1 MCGLGRLDRDD
12 VSCQRPGLHVAHLL
26 IVVRSGRMLVDAHE
40 AVGTGTVSQSLSQ
53 HELVSVTAVQT
64 GRHHQQDGPAGG
76 TMRTNDLRHVQGV
89 AFERQRN
96 NALSDVLLRPPFRSG
111 SHVPDAALRRQR
123 VMAPGTSSRSIR
135 KGSSTGKAWVA
146 VKCHAEHVPNGWDR
160 SRDRIVAGAG
170 GSAATAI
177 AVQNK
182 MALPA
187 RANGANC
194 LNREVTAAFG

>member
-123 VMAPGTSSRSIR
+123 VMAPGNL
-135 KGSSTGKAWVA
+135 VA
-146 VKCHAEHVPNGWDR
+146 LNPKRIFDRQGLGGGEVPCG
-160 SRDRIVAGAG
+160 
-170 GSAATAI
+170 
-177 AVQNK
+177 
-182 MALPA
+182 A
-187 RANGANC
+187 RAERLGQVERQDRGRSGRGVPRQRSLSRIKWRYLQGRTERIA
-194 LNREVTAAFG
+194 